1 MSNPTIAN
9 FLIST
14 AAIGGISVLWL
25 EFTAKAIKKVAHL
38 TNEMFADK
46 GTEERKRERKIQ
58 EEVSRRIAE
67 IIRRR
72 EEAAAKEEE
81 EAGKTD

>member
-1 MSNPTIAN
+1 MSNPTIEHL
-9 FLIST
+9 LIST

-25 EFTAKAIKKVAHL
+25 KFTAKAIKKVAHL

-46 GTEERKRERKIQ
+46 GADERKGQRNIEQ
-58 EEVSRRIAE
+58 EVRRRIGE

-72 EEAAAKEEE
+72 EEEEEEEE
-81 EAGKTD
+81 EAEKKTD